1 MLFLRYFEI
10 KPKVLNLKSGLEP
23 FMVMIILFMGSP
35 QRMRN
40 PHLRAKMAE
49 MLEAL
54 LPTVQANITP

>member
-10 KPKVLNLKSGLEP
+10 KPKVFSLKSGLEP
-23 FMVMIILFMGSP
+23 FMVMSILFMGSP